1 MKLPIAQKFSLCL
14 LAVATAATLCVLP
27 FLAAYKE
34 TIYLYT
40 RDAHPNSREQ
50 GFANELKRL
59 GYEVKLNTS
68 DMPLPNSIGVWFKK
82 SEYVKEINRSQAKY
96 NFIYNEDYYPLNGQ
110 EIQTQLI
117 VLTPYQDLYEHYV
130 RSNIKSAQFILG
142 VNLSDFYINQQNF
155 AKEYKTYPL
164 VYYGDNNKSS
174 PLAEK
179 LRKESNVKFIGR
191 FWENDDKV
199 LINGD
204 VKDSERGRLLS
215 KANIVSVYNEPNSA
229 DSKIISPEIMEAT
242 ASGCLVISSPN
253 KMAKEIYG
261 DSIIIYENL
270 DDFSKLAS
278 YYLNQPDIVREK
290 VIKAQKITAE
300 KLSSATSAQR
310 LNEIIKWLN
319 QNRKSDKN

>member
-14 LAVATAATLCVLP
+14 LAAATAATLCVLP
-27 FLAAYKE
+27 FLAADKE

-40 RDAHPNSREQ
+40 KDSRADSREQ

-68 DMPLPNSIGVWFKK
+68 DMPLPNSIGVWFKRP
-82 SEYVKEINRSQAKY
+82 EYAKEINRSQAKY

-130 RSNIKSAQFILG
+130 RSNIKSAKFILG
-142 VNLSDFYINQQNF
+142 VNLSDFYINPQNF
-155 AKEYKTYPL
+155 AQGYKKYPL

-179 LRKESNVKFIGR
+179 LRKESNVKFMGR

-199 LINGD
+199 LMNEN
-204 VKDSERGRLLS
+204 VEDSERGRLLS
-215 KANIVSVYNEPNSA
+215 KTNIVSVYNEPNSA
-229 DSKIISPEIMEAT
+229 DSKIISREIMEAT

-261 DSIIIYENL
+261 ESIIVYENL
-270 DDFSKLAS
+270 DDFPKLVD
-278 YYLNQPDIVREK
+278 YYLNQPEIMREK

-300 KLSSATSAQR
+300 QLSSASSAQR

-319 QNRKSDKN
+319 QNKESDKN